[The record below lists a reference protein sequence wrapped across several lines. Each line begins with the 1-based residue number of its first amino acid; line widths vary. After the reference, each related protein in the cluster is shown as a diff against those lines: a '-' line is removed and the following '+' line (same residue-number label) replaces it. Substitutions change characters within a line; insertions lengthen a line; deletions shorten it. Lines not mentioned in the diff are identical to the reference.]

1 MTDKRA
7 VHWDRRHGRDN
18 RRLVR
23 LTDAHGNEGREPGDD
38 GDHPCAKED
47 IVVQERICSREGR
60 LGELPRGNPMGPGTL
75 SQGKGRTKAEGS
87 ASSGSHD

>member
-1 MTDKRA
+1 M
-7 VHWDRRHGRDN
+7 
-18 RRLVR
+18 
-23 LTDAHGNEGREPGDD
+23 
-38 GDHPCAKED
+38 
-47 IVVQERICSREGR
+47 VQERICSREGR